1 MDSCLLKQAILK
13 TSDYPI
19 FMAGIILS
27 ILSEVGRDANK

>member
-1 MDSCLLKQAILK
+1 MNNCLRKQAILK

-19 FMAGIILS
+19 FMAGIVLS